1 MYVNLFSYLD
11 PVAYLFISH
20 SFNKLYFIS
29 QFSFVAVFF
38 PKDFVDHYIFLSC
51 RVVAMDFHLNAI
63 KLQHSRFIYSSYN
76 LKTCSH
82 FQLYRQG
89 SVGPSV
95 CRLERLFFLDFFLF
109 FLYYHDYLRFH
120 ICEKS
125 EDMEKK
131 LTLLKSNIFY
141 REDHNTIILGNV
153 FVYIYT
159 EIC

>member
-1 MYVNLFSYLD
+1 MTNIHKFCSSYAHVTVAISFFTEYCNVLQLYYLMHCHHVCQFIFLFRPCSIFIYIAFFQQTIFYLL
-11 PVAYLFISH
+11 VFFRCS
-20 SFNKLYFIS
+20 
-29 QFSFVAVFF
+29 FF

-95 CRLERLFFLDFFLF
+95 CRLERLFFLDFFFVFSL
-109 FLYYHDYLRFH
+109 LPRLSQISHLRK
-120 ICEKS
+120 I
-125 EDMEKK
+125 
-131 LTLLKSNIFY
+131 
-141 REDHNTIILGNV
+141 
-153 FVYIYT
+153 
-159 EIC
+159 